1 MTSLHPLRDP
11 DAVVVRSAVL
21 REGARVRALESKSV
35 LQRLFF
41 MGLLST
47 SPLEVTSRLRSGDV
61 HDALS
66 VIGSLGAGVD
76 IDGDRILI
84 TPAVIDGKQEGRFPE
99 SLCRCEASGT
109 AFRFGVAAAA
119 ALGRSVRFTCGNR
132 LSQRPVAELL
142 SVLARGGVDV
152 AHGNGTKGK
161 DGLSFSL
168 GGRLRAGLHHITG
181 SVSSQYVSAMLTA
194 LASLEGESRLLV
206 EAPVL
211 SRPYIDMT
219 AVMLE
224 RFGTPVEV
232 EIDAGEEHPLLLRVR
247 GMGGLASPGT
257 ASAPG
262 DWSDAAFWLAACA
275 VSPSGTRITVEGLE
289 ADALQGDR
297 AVVGLLRR
305 FGALVLETPGAVTL
319 ESAPLTGID
328 FDASETPDL
337 VPALAV
343 VAGAALGLTRIHGVD
358 ALRHKESDR
367 IASVRAMLASLG
379 VVTRETHVGV
389 DANGHPS
396 GTVLEIE
403 GLGGRFRGASPARIP
418 TEGDHRIVMAAAAA
432 AFNADRPVVVTGA
445 SAAAKSHPGFFKD
458 LSAVL
463 TTPIASLHYLV

>member
-1 MTSLHPLRDP
+1 MTSLHTLRDP
-11 DAVVVRSAVL
+11 DVVVIRSAVL
-21 REGARVRALESKSV
+21 REGAHVRAVESKSV

-47 SPLEVTSRLRSGDV
+47 SPLEIASRLRSGDV

-66 VIGSLGAGVD
+66 VIGSLGAGVVTD
-76 IDGDRILI
+76 EDRILI
-84 TPAVIDGKQEGRFPE
+84 TPGSVPGKREGRLPE
-99 SLCRCEASGT
+99 TLCRCEASGT
-109 AFRFGVAAAA
+109 ALRFGAAAAA
-119 ALGRSVRFTCGNR
+119 ALGRSVRFTGGSR
-132 LSQRPVAELL
+132 LSERPVAELL

-152 AHGNGTKGK
+152 VHGTPGRS
-161 DGLSFSL
+161 GLPFSL
-168 GGRLRAGLHHITG
+168 RGRLRPGLHHITG

-206 EAPVL
+206 EAPVR

-219 AVMLE
+219 VAMLE
-224 RFGTPVEV
+224 RFGVPVEA
-232 EIDAGEEHPLLLRVR
+232 EIDAGEKHPLLLRVQ
-247 GMGGLASPGT
+247 GTGGLASPGF

-262 DWSDAAFWLAACA
+262 DWSDAAFWLAAAA
-275 VSPSGTRITVEGLE
+275 VSPSGTRITIEGLDS
-289 ADALQGDR
+289 DALQGDR

-305 FGALVLETPGAVTL
+305 FGALVLETPRAVTL

-343 VAGAALGLTRIHGVD
+343 VAGAALGRTRIRGVD
-358 ALRHKESDR
+358 ALRYKESDR

-379 VVTRETHVGV
+379 VVTRERHEGV
-389 DANGHPS
+389 DANGHPT

-445 SAAAKSHPGFFKD
+445 SAASKSHPGFFKD

-463 TTPIASLHYLV
+463 TTPIASLHYVL